1 MLTVLSFAQLA
12 DGLEQ
17 VKSTLEATESVG
29 RVIQPLIQ
37 MPADSA
43 HLVFEDEE

>member
-1 MLTVLSFAQLA
+1 LTRRSETVDNCTLTVLSFAQLA

-29 RVIQPLIQ
+29 RVI
-37 MPADSA
+37 
-43 HLVFEDEE
+43 